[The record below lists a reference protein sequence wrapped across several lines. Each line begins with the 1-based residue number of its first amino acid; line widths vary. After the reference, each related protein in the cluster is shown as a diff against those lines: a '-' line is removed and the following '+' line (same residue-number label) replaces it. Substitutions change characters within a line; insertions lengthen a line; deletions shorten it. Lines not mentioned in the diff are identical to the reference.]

1 MAVSEV
7 ITPSEARMPA
17 SLPRLSYY
25 SYDSLGNPWLSGG
38 GALRDFEILK
48 RQRAAWQDITVWT
61 GSYPGF
67 KESVREGVRYRSLG
81 LPGFSR
87 GYLAS
92 RLAFTLAANLR
103 VLFDRAERIGNSLSA
118 YAPLLAGLLR
128 PDRFF
133 LVAHHY
139 VGAGSK
145 EKYSLM
151 GSLAWLSEWLLLR
164 FCRRLIASNAK
175 VAARARSMNA
185 RVRVLQTQNG
195 FAADLLAA
203 IPEESEPPFI
213 LFLGRFD
220 IYMKGLDRLVAAYRG
235 LRPDLTSRVRLVLAG
250 AASPKALA
258 AVEALAGKNPQGSA
272 KAGAEGGA
280 QGRIELIPNVPEAR
294 KRELLRTC
302 LFFCSPSRFEG
313 WGIAALEANAAGKA
327 VLVTRAD
334 GFLDS
339 IKDGYSGIMVD
350 VDDAPALAAGLER
363 LIEDAALRRRLGSDA
378 REWASRFTW
387 DGIAERE
394 RQWLEPLG
402 P

>member
-1 MAVSEV
+1 MS
-7 ITPSEARMPA
+7 A

-38 GALRDFEILK
+38 GALRDFEILR
-48 RQRAAWQDITVWT
+48 RQRAAWKDITVWT

-67 KESVREGVRYRSLG
+67 RESVREGVRYRSLG
-81 LPGFSR
+81 LPGLSR
-87 GYLAS
+87 SYLAS

-103 VLFDRAERIGNSLSA
+103 VLFDRAETIGNSLSA

-128 PDRFF
+128 PGRFF

-195 FAADLLAA
+195 FDAALLAA

-220 IYMKGLDRLVAAYRG
+220 VYMKGLDRLVSAYRG

-258 AVEALAGKNPQGSA
+258 AVETLAGNRDQ
-272 KAGAEGGA
+272 GGA

-363 LIEDAALRRRLGSDA
+363 LIEDADLRRRLGADA

-394 RQWLEPLG
+394 RKWLE
-402 P
+402 

>member
-1 MAVSEV
+1 MAA
-7 ITPSEARMPA
+7 P
-17 SLPRLSYY
+17 LPRLSYY

-48 RQRAAWQDITVWT
+48 RQRAAWKDITVWT
-61 GSYPGF
+61 GNYPGF

-81 LPGFSR
+81 LPGLSR

-92 RLAFTLAANLR
+92 RLAFTAAANLR

-118 YAPLLAGLLR
+118 YAPLLAGLFR
-128 PDRFF
+128 PGRFF

-175 VAARARSMNA
+175 VAARARSMNPRA
-185 RVRVLQTQNG
+185 RVLQTQNG
-195 FAADLLAA
+195 FDAALLVAV
-203 IPEESEPPFI
+203 PEEAEPPFI

-220 IYMKGLDRLVAAYRG
+220 IYMKGLDRLVTAYRG

-258 AVEALAGKNPQGSA
+258 AVEALAGTNAQGSA
-272 KAGAEGGA
+272 H
-280 QGRIELIPNVPEAR
+280 GRIELIPNVPDAR

-302 LFFCSPSRFEG
+302 MFFCSPSRFEG

-350 VDDAPALAAGLER
+350 VDDAPALGAGLER
-363 LIEDAALRRRLGSDA
+363 LIEDADLRRRLGTGA

-394 RQWLEPLG
+394 RLWLE
-402 P
+402 